1 MKIELVV
8 GDWVLYE
15 SIRYDDEDDDVIWL
29 GIVMSKPKWG
39 GQCAW
44 ENDTGRRI
52 EIYEVSLVANEVAI
66 NIMWYERIDLN
77 GEELEYHVAQTD
89 TNSVVQ

>member
-29 GIVMSKPKWG
+29 GIVYIW
-39 GQCAW
+39 
-44 ENDTGRRI
+44 NDSP
-52 EIYEVSLVANEVAI
+52 VQ
-66 NIMWYERIDLN
+66 
-77 GEELEYHVAQTD
+77 QTE
-89 TNSVVQ
+89 